1 MDTELSLSFSYN
13 KELLKIFS
21 KSFYMSTLLLPRDRR
36 QAVFALY
43 GFCRFADNL
52 VDTPRNRSKEEI
64 SNEIHFLENEL
75 RIAYRTGESEH
86 PVLCAFI
93 RVARQYKIPVVYPT
107 DLFKGLL
114 MDVENKPYKNFDELY
129 LFCHRVAGVVG
140 LMMTHI
146 LGYTSDKAF
155 GYAAKLGVA
164 MQLTNI
170 LRDIQEDKNSGR
182 LYLPLDDMRRFAVSK
197 DEIFQEQYTPA
208 LKAFMQF
215 YTKRAHRYYNEAAP
229 GIPMLKKECQFA
241 IYSAS
246 HIYRG
251 ILHEIEKNNYN
262 PFKGRVHVNQ
272 LQKMKI
278 ILASYIK
285 GKCNPN
291 NETNDCR

>member
-1 MDTELSLSFSYN
+1 MATR
-13 KELLKIFS
+13 
-21 KSFYMSTLLLPRDRR
+21 LLPSDRR

-52 VDTPRNRSKEEI
+52 VDTPRVRTKEEI

-75 RIAYRTGESEH
+75 RIAFRTGESEH

-93 RVARQYKIPVVYPT
+93 HVARRYNIPMVYPME
-107 DLFKGLL
+107 LFKGLL
-114 MDVENKPYKNFDELY
+114 MDVENNHYKNFDELY

-146 LGYTSDKAF
+146 LGYTNDKAF
-155 GYAAKLGVA
+155 DYAAKLGVA

-182 LYLPLDDMRRFAVSK
+182 LYLPLDEMHRFAVTK
-197 DEIFQEQYTPA
+197 DEIFQERYTPA
-208 LKAFMQF
+208 LKELIQF
-215 YTKRAHRYYNEAAP
+215 SAKRAHRYYNEAAP

-246 HIYRG
+246 RIYRG
-251 ILHEIEKNNYN
+251 ILNEIEKNNYN

-285 GKCNPN
+285 GKCNLN
-291 NETNDCR
+291 NETNDCC